1 MPDMDTIFAL
11 ASARGKSG
19 VAVIRVSGPQAHA
32 VASALCGTL
41 PPLRQTA
48 LRVLRG
54 PDGLRLDTGLVVIFA
69 RGASFTGEDVAEFM
83 IHGSL
88 ATVAAVERCLAQDH
102 GLRLAEPGEFT
113 RRALENGVMD
123 LTQVEGLGDL
133 LEAETESQR
142 RQALRVLDGAIG
154 TLVSGWRADLIK
166 AAALVEV
173 SIDFVEED
181 VGNFDAEILSALR
194 HVAQDLAREIAGQG
208 GRERV
213 QTGFEVALVGS
224 VNAGK
229 STLLNALAGRDAA
242 ITSDI
247 AGTTRDVLEL
257 RMDIGGFAVTLLD
270 TAGLRATEESIESI
284 GIARGQK
291 RADAADIRIIL
302 CDSPDDPP
310 PVAAREGDIV
320 LFSKADLYPHAQG
333 GISGLTGAGLDDLLA
348 RIAQELSTRVARDG
362 VTVRRRHL
370 QAMQH
375 AQAAL
380 AEAIEKLDTG
390 AYIPELVAADIRQ
403 AMTALDSLIGKVD
416 VEDLLGDIFASF
428 CIGK

>member
-1 MPDMDTIFAL
+1 MDTIFAL

-19 VAVIRVSGPQAHA
+19 VALLRLSGPRAHPVAQAIA
-32 VASALCGTL
+32 GDL
-41 PPLRQTA
+41 PKPRATA
-48 LRVLRG
+48 LRVFRNVAG
-54 PDGLRLDTGLVVIFA
+54 ERLDKGLLVIFPE
-69 RGASFTGEDVAEFM
+69 GASFTGEDVAELM
-83 IHGSL
+83 VHGSL
-88 ATVAAVERCLAQDH
+88 ATISALETCLAQDH

-123 LTQVEGLGDL
+123 LTQVEGLSDL

-142 RQALRVLDGAIG
+142 KQALRVLDGAIG
-154 TLVSGWRADLIK
+154 QMVTAWRGHLLK

-181 VGNFDAEILSALR
+181 IGNFDAQILAELQA
-194 HVAQDLAREIAGQG
+194 VGGGIAREIAGQG
-208 GRERV
+208 ARERV
-213 QTGFEVALVGS
+213 QTGFEVALVGA

-229 STLLNALAGRDAA
+229 STLLNALAGREAA

-247 AGTTRDVLEL
+247 AGTTRDVIEL
-257 RMDIGGFAVTLLD
+257 RMDVHGFAVTFLD
-270 TAGLRATEESIESI
+270 TAGLRETDEQIEAI

-302 CDSPDDPP
+302 REGPDSPP
-310 PVAAREGDIV
+310 PVDIRRGDIV
-320 LFSKADLYPHAQG
+320 LVGKADLYPG
-333 GISGLTGAGLDDLLA
+333 VENSISGISGQGVDALLSQISGILA
-348 RIAQELSTRVARDG
+348 ERVAQDG

-370 QAMQH
+370 QALQN
-375 AQAAL
+375 AEIPL
-380 AEAIEKLDTG
+380 TEAIEKLRTG
-390 AYIPELVAADIRQ
+390 AYISELVAADIR
-403 AMTALDSLIGKVD
+403 AVITALDVLIGKID

>member
-1 MPDMDTIFAL
+1 MDTIFAL

-19 VAVIRVSGPQAHA
+19 VAVLRISGPQAHA
-32 VASALCGTL
+32 VAQAMAGSL
-41 PPLRQTA
+41 PPARQT
-48 LRVLRG
+48 VLRK
-54 PDGLRLDTGLVVIFA
+54 LRNNAGEALDTGLVVVFNA
-69 RGASFTGEDVAEFM
+69 GASFTGEDVAELM

-88 ATVAAVERCLAQDH
+88 ASISVVESCLANDH
-102 GLRLAEPGEFT
+102 DLRLAEPGEFT
-113 RRALENGVMD
+113 RRALENNVLD

-154 TLVSGWRADLIK
+154 QMVASWRAHLIK

-181 VGNFDAEILSALR
+181 IGNFDAQILAELDQVQGAL
-194 HVAQDLAREIAGQG
+194 QREIAGQG
-208 GRERV
+208 ARERV
-213 QTGFEVALVGS
+213 QSGFEIALIGS

-229 STLLNALAGRDAA
+229 STLLNALAGREAA

-247 AGTTRDVLEL
+247 AGTTRDVIEL
-257 RMDIGGFAVTLLD
+257 RMDIGGYAVTLLD
-270 TAGLRATEESIESI
+270 TAGLRDTAEEIEAI

-291 RADAADIRIIL
+291 RADQADLRIIL
-302 CDSPDDPP
+302 CDGPDAPP
-310 PVAAREGDIV
+310 PVEPKQGDIV
-320 LFSKADLYPHAQG
+320 LFSKADLYPERVG
-333 GISGLTGAGLDDLLA
+333 GISGMTGQGLDSLLK
-348 RIAQELSTRVARDG
+348 RIESELSQRVARDG
-362 VTVRRRHL
+362 VTIRRRHL
-370 QAMQH
+370 QAMQ
-375 AQAAL
+375 QADEAL
-380 AEAIEKLDTG
+380 SQAIEKLQ
-390 AYIPELVAADIRQ
+390 AAEYIPELVAADIRH

>member
-19 VAVIRVSGPQAHA
+19 VAVLRLSGPRAHG
-32 VASALCGTL
+32 VARTMAGTL
-41 PPLRQTA
+41 PPARQTG
-48 LRVLRG
+48 LRVLRNAAG
-54 PDGLRLDTGLVVIFA
+54 ERLDQGLVVVFDK
-69 RGASFTGEDVAEFM
+69 GASFTGEDVAEFM
-83 IHGSL
+83 VHGSL
-88 ATVAAVERCLAQDH
+88 ATITALETCLAEDH
-102 GLRLAEPGEFT
+102 GLRLADPGEFT

-123 LTQVEGLGDL
+123 LTQVEGLSDL

-142 RQALRVLDGAIG
+142 KQALRVLDGAIG
-154 TLVSGWRADLIK
+154 KLVAGWRTHLIK

-181 VGNFDAEILSALR
+181 VGNFDAQIIAELDIVQRELR
-194 HVAQDLAREIAGQG
+194 AEIAGQG
-208 GRERV
+208 ARERI
-213 QTGFEVALVGS
+213 QSGFEIALVGS

-229 STLLNALAGRDAA
+229 STLLNALAGREAA

-247 AGTTRDVLEL
+247 AGTTRDVIEL

-270 TAGLRATEESIESI
+270 TAGLREAGDKVEAI

-302 CDSPDDPP
+302 CDSDIETPP
-310 PVAAREGDIV
+310 IAPKPGDIV
-320 LFSKADLYPHAQG
+320 VLGKGDLRPDA
-333 GISGLTGAGLDDLLA
+333 TGAVSGVTGQGIEKLLSD
-348 RIAQELSTRVARDG
+348 IQSELSKRIVNDG
-362 VTVRRRHL
+362 VTVRRRHRAAML
-370 QAMQH
+370 QAD
-375 AQAAL
+375 AAL
-380 AEAIEKLDTG
+380 SVAIENLRSE
-390 AYIPELVAADIRQ
+390 AYISELVAADIRQ

>member
-1 MPDMDTIFAL
+1 MDTIFAL

-19 VAVIRVSGPQAHA
+19 VATLRLSGPRAHA
-32 VASALCGTL
+32 VAQAIAGDL
-41 PPLRQTA
+41 PAPRTTA
-48 LRVLRG
+48 LRVFRNAAG
-54 PDGLRLDTGLVVIFA
+54 ERLDKGLLVIFPS
-69 RGASFTGEDVAEFM
+69 GGSFTGEDVAELM
-83 IHGSL
+83 VHGSL
-88 ATVAAVERCLAQDH
+88 ATISALETCLAQDH
-102 GLRLAEPGEFT
+102 GLRLADPGEFT

-123 LTQVEGLGDL
+123 LTQVEGLSDL

-142 RQALRVLDGAIG
+142 KQALRVLDGAIG
-154 TLVSGWRADLIK
+154 QMVTAWRLHLLK

-181 VGNFDAEILSALR
+181 IGNFDAQILAELEA
-194 HVAQDLAREIAGQG
+194 VARGIAREIAGQG

-213 QTGFEVALVGS
+213 QTGFEVALVGA

-247 AGTTRDVLEL
+247 AGTTRDVIEL
-257 RMDIGGFAVTLLD
+257 RMDVHGFAVTFLD
-270 TAGLRATEESIESI
+270 TAGLRDTDEHIESI

-291 RADAADIRIIL
+291 RANEADIRIIL
-302 CDSPDDPP
+302 REGPNSPP
-310 PVAAREGDIV
+310 PVDVRSGDIV
-320 LFSKADLYPHAQG
+320 LVGKADLYPDVEN
-333 GISGLTGAGLDDLLA
+333 GISGISGQGLDGLLS
-348 RIAQELSTRVARDG
+348 RIAGILAGRVAQDG

-370 QAMQH
+370 QALQN
-375 AQAAL
+375 AEIPL
-380 AEAIEKLDTG
+380 SEAIEKLRSG
-390 AYIPELVAADIRQ
+390 AYISELVAADIR
-403 AMTALDSLIGKVD
+403 AVITALDVLIGKID

>member
-19 VAVIRVSGPQAHA
+19 VAVLRLSGPRAHDVSHA
-32 VASALCGTL
+32 IAGAL
-41 PPLRQTA
+41 PPPRQTG
-48 LRVLRG
+48 LRVLRNASG
-54 PDGLRLDTGLVVIFA
+54 ERLDQGLVVAFQK
-69 RGASFTGEDVAEFM
+69 GASFTGEDVVEFM
-83 IHGSL
+83 VHGSL
-88 ATVAAVERCLAQDH
+88 ATITALETCLAEDH

-123 LTQVEGLGDL
+123 LTQVEGLSDL

-142 RQALRVLDGAIG
+142 KQALRVLDGAIG
-154 TLVSGWRADLIK
+154 KMVAGWRAHLLK

-181 VGNFDAEILSALR
+181 VGNFDAQIIAELDLVLR
-194 HVAQDLAREIAGQG
+194 DLRSEIAGQG
-208 GRERV
+208 ARERI
-213 QTGFEVALVGS
+213 QSGFEIAFVGS

-229 STLLNALAGRDAA
+229 STLLNALAGREAA

-247 AGTTRDVLEL
+247 AGTTRDVIEL

-270 TAGLRATEESIESI
+270 TAGLRESDDKVEAI

-291 RADAADIRIIL
+291 RAEEADIRIIL
-302 CDSPDDPP
+302 CDLEDTTPP
-310 PVAAREGDIV
+310 IAPRLGDIV
-320 LFSKADLYPHAQG
+320 VKGKGDLRPDM
-333 GISGLTGAGLDDLLA
+333 TGAVSGVTGQGLDRLLKD
-348 RIAQELSTRVARDG
+348 IQSELSKRVVNDG
-362 VTVRRRHL
+362 VTVRRRHRAAML
-370 QAMQH
+370 QAES
-375 AQAAL
+375 AL
-380 AEAIEKLDTG
+380 SVAIENLRSE
-390 AYIPELVAADIRQ
+390 AYISELVAADIRQ

>member
-19 VAVIRVSGPQAHA
+19 VAVIRLSGPCAHT
-32 VASALCGTL
+32 VAQVMAGTL
-41 PPLRQTA
+41 PGPRQTA
-48 LRVLRG
+48 LRVLRNAAG
-54 PDGLRLDTGLVVIFA
+54 ERLDKGLVVTFEH
-69 RGASFTGEDVAEFM
+69 GASFTGEDVAELM
-83 IHGSL
+83 VHGSL
-88 ATVAAVERCLAQDH
+88 ATINAIETCLSQDH

-123 LTQVEGLGDL
+123 LTQVEGLSDL

-142 RQALRVLDGAIG
+142 KQALRVLDGAIG
-154 TLVSGWRADLIK
+154 KLVANWRAHLVK

-181 VGNFDAEILSALR
+181 VGNFDAQILAELEAVGKDLR
-194 HVAQDLAREIAGQG
+194 AEIAGQG
-208 GRERV
+208 ARERV
-213 QTGFEVALVGS
+213 QSGFEIALVGS

-242 ITSDI
+242 ITSDM
-247 AGTTRDVLEL
+247 AGTTRDVIEV
-257 RMDIGGFAVTLLD
+257 RMDIGGYAVTILD
-270 TAGLRATEESIESI
+270 TAGLRTAGDEVEAI

-291 RADAADIRIIL
+291 RAENADIRIIL
-302 CDSPDDPP
+302 CDEPDQPP
-310 PVAAREGDIV
+310 PVVPKPGDIV
-320 LFSKADLYPHAQG
+320 RLAKVDLHAHG
-333 GISGLTGAGLDDLLA
+333 MKGVSGLTGEGIESLLA
-348 RIAQELSTRVARDG
+348 DIQTELSRRVVHDS

-370 QAMQH
+370 VAMQQ
-375 AQAAL
+375 ADAAL
-380 AEAIEKLDTG
+380 TVAIENIRAG
-390 AYIPELVAADIRQ
+390 AYISELVAADIRQ

>member
-1 MPDMDTIFAL
+1 MDTIFAL

-19 VAVIRVSGPQAHA
+19 VAVIRLSGPRAHEVARA
-32 VASALCGTL
+32 VAGSL
-41 PPLRQTA
+41 PPPRQTA
-48 LRVLRG
+48 LRALRNAAG
-54 PDGLRLDTGLVVIFA
+54 ERLDTGLIVTFT

-83 IHGSL
+83 VHGSL
-88 ATVAAVERCLAQDH
+88 ATVAALESCLAQDH

-154 TLVSGWRADLIK
+154 KLAGGWRAHLLK

-181 VGNFDAEILSALR
+181 VGNFDTQILAELTA
-194 HVAQDLAREIAGQG
+194 VADQLAREIAGQG
-208 GRERV
+208 ARERV
-213 QTGFEVALVGS
+213 QQGFEVAIIGS

-229 STLLNALAGRDAA
+229 STLLNALAGREAA
-242 ITSDI
+242 ITSDV
-247 AGTTRDVLEL
+247 AGTTRDVIEL

-270 TAGLRATEESIESI
+270 TAGLRDTDELVESI
-284 GIARGQK
+284 GIDRGQK
-291 RADAADIRIIL
+291 RARDADIRIIL
-302 CDSPDDPP
+302 CDGPDSIP
-310 PVAAREGDIV
+310 PVEALPSDIV
-320 LFSKADLYPHAQG
+320 VFSKSDLYPEHAG
-333 GISGLTGAGLDDLLA
+333 GISGLTGEGLDMLIK
-348 RIAQELSTRVARDG
+348 RIADILSTRTPGDG

-370 QAMQH
+370 QAMQQ
-375 AQAAL
+375 ADAAL
-380 AEAIEKLDTG
+380 SQAIEKLGSG
-390 AYIPELVAADIRQ
+390 AYIPELVAADIRH
-403 AMTALDSLIGKVD
+403 AMSALDSLIGKID